1 MKTSGL
7 SPREAAELI
16 VSLTQNASGSVFKAA
31 RLLADTYL
39 SEHPS
44 DVAYGPLHELRAA
57 LKADEDYAWT
67 WLCNLACIGMDSGG
81 SHESSNR
88 RAAAFLRAAF
98 DVDVRTQE
106 HWKHFETKWATEDKS
121 PPSIK
126 AIEIAARVWCD
137 QEMGNVVMDH
147 EAALA
152 IAKIIDRAR
161 VAVPV

>member
-1 MKTSGL
+1 MDGMN
-7 SPREAAELI
+7 PRKAAELI

-31 RLLADTYL
+31 RLLANTYL
-39 SEHPS
+39 AEHPS
-44 DVAYGPLHELRAA
+44 DIAYSPLAELQAA

-67 WLCNLACIGMDSGG
+67 WLCNLACIGIDAGG
-81 SHESSNR
+81 THESSNR
-88 RAAAFLRAAF
+88 RAAMFLRAAF

-106 HWKHFETKWATEDKS
+106 HWKQFESQWATEDKS

-137 QEMGNVVMDH
+137 KEMDRVVMDH

-161 VAVPV
+161 LAVPV